1 MRRSN
6 TEFKAEEKIGY
17 STTCRKIVGDVL
29 FDTNTNMQD
38 FPYNYNDLSL
48 KFELES
54 KFINVK
60 GIKKGEEVEE
70 KVEFGYIILDS
81 TIPTN
86 VYSVK

>member
-1 MRRSN
+1 
-6 TEFKAEEKIGY
+6 
-17 STTCRKIVGDVL
+17 
-29 FDTNTNMQD
+29 MQD
-38 FPYNYNDLSL
+38 FPYNYNDLTL

-60 GIKKGEEVEE
+60 GKRKGEEVEE

-86 VYSVK
+86 VFSVK

>member
-1 MRRSN
+1 
-6 TEFKAEEKIGY
+6 
-17 STTCRKIVGDVL
+17 
-29 FDTNTNMQD
+29 MQD

-60 GIKKGEEVEE
+60 GIKNNEEVEE

-81 TIPTN
+81 TIPSN
-86 VYSVK
+86 VYSVKWSEIDQLDTHDPFKN